1 MSQLESLKSNFCAS
15 NPYSNIETVVKDVY
29 NKKISEL
36 LKNKLAKLQ
45 RLNPFSNKNAPPLN
59 KIVNL
64 SDYKPSPHE
73 LAILEKGLSFCPS
86 KKIDEIQFFS
96 DIESYFRR
104 LRLKEFFCNNTSPN
118 TPTNSVSKLNQNQPQ
133 SFFFFFFFFLVD
145 FG

>member
-1 MSQLESLKSNFCAS
+1 MSQLESLKSNFYAS

-45 RLNPFSNKNAPPLN
+45 RLNFFSNKNAPPSN
-59 KIVNL
+59 KIVDL

-86 KKIDEIQFFS
+86 KKLMK
-96 DIESYFRR
+96 Y
-104 LRLKEFFCNNTSPN
+104 
-118 TPTNSVSKLNQNQPQ
+118 NSSVILSRI
-133 SFFFFFFFFLVD
+133 SAV
-145 FG
+145 